1 MTDLQTPSRP
11 SIVAVLGGCLYAT
24 LIISWAFMTGFQ
36 LAADS
41 LLAGGFALSYAAV
54 GMFSI
59 AAIPLY
65 LLGRFSIVSPTFV
78 AAWSLG
84 NTMYLRWYVPRPHD
98 ALASYLTVWPL
109 FVGLICVA
117 AIFEGGIRFAAKRT
131 IDELGFQSLW

>member
-1 MTDLQTPSRP
+1 MVDLQTPDRP
-11 SIVAVLGGCLYAT
+11 IVVAVLGGCLYT
-24 LIISWAFMTGFQ
+24 IVILSWAFTTGFQ
-36 LAADS
+36 LATDS
-41 LLAGGFALSYAAV
+41 FLARGFALSYAAV

-65 LLGRFSIVSPTFV
+65 LLGRSSIVSPTFV
-78 AAWSLG
+78 AVWSLG

-117 AIFEGGIRFAAKRT
+117 AILEGGFRLAARRT
-131 IDELGFQSLW
+131 IDRLGFCSLW

>member
-1 MTDLQTPSRP
+1 MADVQTSGRP
-11 SIVAVLGGCLYAT
+11 VTVAVLGGCLYT
-24 LIISWAFMTGFQ
+24 IGILSWAFATGFQ
-36 LAADS
+36 LASDS

-65 LLGRFSIVSPTFV
+65 LLGRLSIVSPTFV

-109 FVGLICVA
+109 FVGLICMA
-117 AIFEGGIRFAAKRT
+117 AIFEGGIRFAAKRM
-131 IDELGFQSLW
+131 IDRFGFRSLW